1 MLTPAEEE
9 ESVSDETLLDVPSE
23 QDEILVDAQLPSNVR
38 AEDDIS
44 TTTTLKPALAVGV
57 LVTALCVRVAPPV
70 VVVVVVFVVPVAVA
84 FVVVPVV
91 FARTCRG

>member
-1 MLTPAEEE
+1 VLTPAEEE

-57 LVTALCVRVAPPV
+57 LVTALCVSLLRWWWWLSLSYPWRWPL
-70 VVVVVVFVVPVAVA
+70 
-84 FVVVPVV
+84 
-91 FARTCRG
+91 